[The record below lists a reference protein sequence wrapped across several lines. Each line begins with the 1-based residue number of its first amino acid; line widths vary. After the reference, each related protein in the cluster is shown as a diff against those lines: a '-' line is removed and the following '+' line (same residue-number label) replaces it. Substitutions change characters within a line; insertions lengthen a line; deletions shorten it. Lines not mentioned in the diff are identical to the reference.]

1 MERAGLPAVLVTALP
16 SIAAAAGANR
26 IVKGVAIAHPLGD
39 PSLDLPAETGLR
51 RRIVERA
58 LDMLSTAVEP
68 QTVWEVPGVA

>member
-1 MERAGLPAVLVTALP
+1 MEQAGLPAVLITALP

-39 PSLDLPAETGLR
+39 PSLSLPAEVALR
-51 RRIVERA
+51 KRIMERA
-58 LDMLSTAVEP
+58 LEMLSTPVEP